1 MLRNRPSSALL
12 ALGLLSLVWGYNWV
26 VMKEALRFSGPF
38 AFASLRCLLGALALA
53 PVLWWRGRPLK
64 PGSWVGAS
72 VLGLLQSTGFI
83 GISIWALSAGSAGRT
98 TVLAYTMP
106 LWMLVLSL
114 PILGERLRGFQWV
127 AVCLALGGLA
137 CIVKPWGLHP
147 QLLSIILAVGA
158 GFLWALSGVWVKLM
172 PRAHLGDLLTLNAW
186 QLFLGGVPLF
196 VIALA
201 VESRWPEWTPRFIAA
216 LAYNVILGTALG
228 WALWLYVLKKLPAS
242 IAGLNMLVIPVL
254 GVIAA
259 WLQLAEV
266 PGVWEGLGMLLIIG
280 GLTVLSFTQLEEGGK
295 PMKTGDKPTRMTA
308 IVLKRFGGVEHLQL
322 SQIPVTDPQ
331 AGEVRVKVMA
341 ATINPVDFKVRQGRL
356 GGDLPLVLGFDLAGV
371 VDAVGPGVSELAV
384 GDPVYGFVDP
394 GGPASNGSYAEY
406 VTLPASFVA
415 RKPRNFSFPQA
426 AAVAMVGLTA
436 YQCVRVKAGIK
447 PGEAVFI
454 AGGSG
459 AVGSVAVQLAR
470 YGGADPIL
478 TTAGSDAS
486 AAYLTGELGLAPE
499 HILSYRGLSLAE
511 MKERLLQMNRGRPVQ
526 AAFDFVGAD
535 MKRLCL
541 EAIDFD
547 GRAVSIVEEPADF
560 QLPIFSGPQSPL
572 FVRSASFHFVLV
584 LARAR
589 FAGPAYWQIFRQQLH
604 ELAELIEAGH
614 LKPHRLIMLE
624 EFSAAAVQRGHSEL
638 EGRHVDGKLILPVG

>member
-1 MLRNRPSSALL
+1 
-12 ALGLLSLVWGYNWV
+12 
-26 VMKEALRFSGPF
+26 
-38 AFASLRCLLGALALA
+38 
-53 PVLWWRGRPLK
+53 
-64 PGSWVGAS
+64 
-72 VLGLLQSTGFI
+72 
-83 GISIWALSAGSAGRT
+83 
-98 TVLAYTMP
+98 
-106 LWMLVLSL
+106 
-114 PILGERLRGFQWV
+114 
-127 AVCLALGGLA
+127 
-137 CIVKPWGLHP
+137 
-147 QLLSIILAVGA
+147 
-158 GFLWALSGVWVKLM
+158 
-172 PRAHLGDLLTLNAW
+172 
-186 QLFLGGVPLF
+186 
-196 VIALA
+196 
-201 VESRWPEWTPRFIAA
+201 
-216 LAYNVILGTALG
+216 
-228 WALWLYVLKKLPAS
+228 
-242 IAGLNMLVIPVL
+242 
-254 GVIAA
+254 
-259 WLQLAEV
+259 
-266 PGVWEGLGMLLIIG
+266 LIIG
-280 GLTVLSFTQLEEGGK
+280 GLAVLSFTQLEEGGK
-295 PMKTGDKPTRMTA
+295 PMNPGEQPTQMTA
-308 IVLKRFGGVEHLQL
+308 IVLKRFGGVDNLQL
-322 SQIPVTDPQ
+322 SQIPVTEPQ

-356 GGDLPLVLGFDLAGV
+356 GGDLPLILGFDLAGV
-371 VDAVGPGVSELAV
+371 VDAVGPGVPELAV

-415 RKPRNFSFPQA
+415 RKPQSFSFPQA

-436 YQCVRVKAGIK
+436 YQSVMVKARIK

-470 YGGADPIL
+470 YSGADPIL
-478 TTAGSDAS
+478 TTAGREAS

-511 MKERLLQMNRGRPVQ
+511 MKERLLEMNRGRPVQ

-541 EAIDFD
+541 EAVDFD

-589 FAGPAYWQIFRQQLH
+589 FAGPAYWQIFREQLD
-604 ELAELIEAGH
+604 ELARLIEAGH

-624 EFSAAAVQRGHSEL
+624 EFSAAAVQRGHTQL